1 MEDKVIKAEVRE
13 NLGKGALKR
22 KRNEGIIPGIFYKR
36 DSKPISFVCNS
47 NDLKHIEQ
55 YKTSILTIQVDSKKL
70 KGIVRDVQYDP
81 LTDKIIHFDL
91 MGIDLKRKVVVEV
104 PTVLQGIPEGVKINE
119 GILEHINHSIEVECL
134 PADIPEKIDIDVTKM
149 NIGDAVHVEDLQ
161 IENAKI
167 LSKSSLVIATVVP
180 PTVIKEVSA
189 AEAEEEKA
197 DEEEEPEVIQKD
209 KEADE
214 KKEG

>member
-1 MEDKVIKAEVRE
+1 MEDKLIKAEVRE

-22 KRNEGIIPGIFYKR
+22 KKNEGMVPGIFYKMG
-36 DSKPISFVCNS
+36 SKPISFICENK
-47 NDLKHIEQ
+47 DLKHIEQ
-55 YKTSILTIQVDSKKL
+55 YKTSILIVQVENKKL
-70 KGIVRDVQYDP
+70 KGLVRDVQYDP

-91 MGIDLKRKVVVEV
+91 MGIDLKRKVVVAV
-104 PTVLQGIPEGVKINE
+104 PTVLKGIPVGVKTSG
-119 GILEHINHSIEVECL
+119 GILEQINHSVEVECL
-134 PADIPEKIDIDVTKM
+134 PADIPEKIDIDVTEM
-149 NIGDAVHVEDLQ
+149 NIGDAVHIGDMQ
-161 IENAKI
+161 IEKAKI

-180 PTVIKEVSA
+180 PTVIKEVVA